1 MSWLSKLVG
10 GKTLKIAA
18 IAAAGYA
25 GKNVIWGP
33 TTPIYGGNLRGYGPT
48 GGSQYV
54 GGNFVTDFL
63 RDKNVTPFSDTAVGS
78 FLSPVTEFLR
88 PESMK
93 SVAGQGFGSTL
104 AGVFSGGNQRRSE
117 MPSPGVIQPTSVRTD
132 TNFGAGQAQMLPI
145 GSRGQLDAALGS
157 EAIRQYMAR
166 QVKMMG
172 LPSVQGLPPIDMSSS
187 TLQSTTAQ
195 RRRSYKTMTVS

>member
-25 GKNVIWGP
+25 GRNYIWGP
-33 TTPIYGGNLRGYGPT
+33 TTPIYGGNELGYGPT

-63 RDKNVTPFSDTAVGS
+63 RDKSVTPFSDTAVGS

-88 PESMK
+88 PDSMR

-104 AGVFSGGNQRRSE
+104 ASIVSGGNQRRSE
-117 MPSPGVIQPTSVRTD
+117 MPSPGTIQPTSVRTD

-157 EAIRQYMAR
+157 EAIRQYMAK
-166 QVKMMG
+166 QVRTMGLPNIQG
-172 LPSVQGLPPIDMSSS
+172 LPSVDMSGS
-187 TLQSTTAQ
+187 TLASTTAQ
-195 RRRSYKTMTVS
+195 RRRSYKSMIGG